1 MVPVMESCP
10 EARDLGGFNLL
21 ADKAAL
27 GGEEASLAARRS
39 RFSFESLLLLSL
51 LSTKKNFVLVTGCTI
66 TSLTWRRATPP
77 RESTSCA
84 SVPQVGVGDDDDDD
98 GSPR

>member
-39 RFSFESLLLLSL
+39 RFSIELLLLLS

-66 TSLTWRRATPP
+66 TSPTWRRATPP

-98 GSPR
+98 DGSPR

>member
-1 MVPVMESCP
+1 MESCP

-39 RFSFESLLLLSL
+39 RFSIELLLSL
-51 LSTKKNFVLVTGCTI
+51 LILLLLLILLFIIPQNNVLD
-66 TSLTWRRATPP
+66 SYL
-77 RESTSCA
+77 
-84 SVPQVGVGDDDDDD
+84 
-98 GSPR
+98 